1 MPPLGSI
8 ASRNE
13 GEGAFDHEG
22 AEFLLK
28 SLVAFDVGKPDACSN
43 VGAVSKKI
51 YKSKSVR

>member
-8 ASRNE
+8 SSRNE

-43 VGAVSKKI
+43 VSAVPRKYTRVKA
-51 YKSKSVR
+51 